1 MDILDLLT
9 AGKAGTGHP
18 EAPLLSPA
26 TLSRRLAISKSTLAR
41 WRKHRRIPPPD
52 LSEGRIVR
60 WDPETITAWLKS
72 RKPRTTHRAA
82 SPERKRAR
90 LHS

>member
-60 WDPETITAWLKS
+60 WDPETITAWLKDRS
-72 RKPRTTHRAA
+72 PRTAAQAA
-82 SPERKRAR
+82 SRRRRKK
-90 LHS
+90 